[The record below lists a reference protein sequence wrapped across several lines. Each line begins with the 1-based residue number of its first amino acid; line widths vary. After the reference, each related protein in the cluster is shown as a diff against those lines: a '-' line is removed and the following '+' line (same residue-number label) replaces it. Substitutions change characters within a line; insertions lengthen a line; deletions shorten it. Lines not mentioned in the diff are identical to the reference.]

1 MSAKQSSFFKPARS
15 QTLRWWIEN
24 QQVYGGAL
32 NYRKVQR
39 PFDSKKLA
47 HVVFKATLGHGV
59 WFTKSERSIVRLM
72 KQMAQRY
79 SIKIK
84 SFSVQKDHI
93 HVLLYPESSAHPRKA
108 KENFQNFLRLFSSQ
122 MGRKYKMIFKKLGI
136 QAPKS
141 IWTYR
146 PFTRLVSWGKKSL
159 NSILKYIEKNTLE
172 ALGFVQYS
180 NRNHRLDLF
189 LKKFSQEWRV

>member
-1 MSAKQSSFFKPARS
+1 M
-15 QTLRWWIEN
+15 
-24 QQVYGGAL
+24 
-32 NYRKVQR
+32 
-39 PFDSKKLA
+39 
-47 HVVFKATLGHGV
+47 VFKATLGQGV

-72 KQMAQRY
+72 KQIAQRY
-79 SIKIK
+79 AIKIK

-93 HVLLYPESSAHPRKA
+93 HVLVYPESSAHPRRA
-108 KENFQNFLRLFSSQ
+108 KENFQNFLRLFSGQ
-122 MGRKYKMIFKKLGI
+122 MGRKYKMIFKRLGI

-172 ALGFVQYS
+172 ALGFVQYL

>member
-1 MSAKQSSFFKPARS
+1 MSAKQSSFFKPART

-47 HVVFKATLGHGV
+47 HVVFKASLGQSV
-59 WFTKSERSIVRLM
+59 WFTKSEKSITKLM
-72 KQMAQRY
+72 KQIALRY

-84 SFSVQKDHI
+84 SYSVQKDHI
-93 HVLLYPESSAHPRKA
+93 HLLLYPESSTQPRQA
-108 KENFQNFLRLFSSQ
+108 KLNFQKFLRLFSAE
-122 MGRKYKMIFKKLGI
+122 MGRKYKKIFRKLGI

-141 IWTYR
+141 IWAYR

-159 NSILKYIEKNTLE
+159 NAILKYIEKNTLE

-180 NRNHRLDLF
+180 IRNHRLDLF
-189 LKKFSQEWRV
+189 LKKLSEECRV

>member
-1 MSAKQSSFFKPARS
+1 MAAKQSSFFKPARS

-47 HVVFKATLGHGV
+47 HVVFKATLGQAV
-59 WFTKSERSIVRLM
+59 WFTKSERSIIKLM
-72 KQMAQRY
+72 KQIAQRY

-84 SFSVQKDHI
+84 SFSVQKGHI
-93 HVLLYPESSAHPRKA
+93 HLLLYPETSVQPRQGKI
-108 KENFQNFLRLFSSQ
+108 NFQKFLRLFFAE
-122 MGRKYKMIFKKLGI
+122 MGRKYKKIFKMLDL
-136 QAPKS
+136 QVPQS
-141 IWTYR
+141 IWAYR

-159 NSILKYIEKNTLE
+159 NAVLKYIEKNTLE

-180 NRNHRLDLF
+180 TRNHRLDLF
-189 LKKFSQEWRV
+189 LKKLSQEWRV

>member
-1 MSAKQSSFFKPARS
+1 MCNLYVNKSSVMAAKQRSFFKPVRT
-15 QTLRWWIEN
+15 QTLRWWVEN

-39 PFDSKKLA
+39 PFDSKKLV
-47 HVVFKATLGHGV
+47 HVVFKATLGPAV
-59 WFTKSERSIVRLM
+59 WFTQSERSTARLVM
-72 KQMAQRY
+72 QIAHRY
-79 SIKIK
+79 AIKIK
-84 SFSVQKDHI
+84 SLSVQKDHI
-93 HVLLYPESSAHPRKA
+93 HVLLYPESSTHPRKA
-108 KENFQNFLRLFSSQ
+108 KANFQKFLRLFSAEIA
-122 MGRKYKMIFKKLGI
+122 RKFKRIFKKLGL

-172 ALGFVQYS
+172 ALGFVEYS
-180 NRNHRLDLF
+180 
-189 LKKFSQEWRV
+189 S

>member
-1 MSAKQSSFFKPARS
+1 M
-15 QTLRWWIEN
+15 
-24 QQVYGGAL
+24 
-32 NYRKVQR
+32 
-39 PFDSKKLA
+39 
-47 HVVFKATLGHGV
+47 VFKATLGHGV

-93 HVLLYPESSAHPRKA
+93 HVLVYPESSAQPRRAKA
-108 KENFQNFLRLFSSQ
+108 NFQNFLRLFSSQ
-122 MGRKYKMIFKKLGI
+122 MGRKYKMIFNKLGI

-189 LKKFSQEWRV
+189 LKKLSQEWRV